1 MEIAQVIIG
10 QCLTV
15 LENVIVLDFVVKV
28 LGWKENVIRRKVCFG
43 AVCVPL
49 LMISQF
55 NAFLIPY
62 SFAATITADIIIIC
76 LFAGHFLQGQ
86 RQMQIFWCLVPFI
99 IVTIGSTL
107 MTQIIESLVAESA
120 RGFIGGGSMLL
131 MVSAMLS
138 KLFLYVVLS
147 LIRKMVN
154 GRMIRLTRLHWM
166 MTNTLNIIVLII
178 EYLLLQTIYLENV
191 SQNVKV
197 MLILVSVS
205 FGMLSIY
212 VCYAVFVIGD
222 RNEKVLRYEIAQMQ
236 KSEVQRQIQEIKQEE
251 FKIRCLRHDYNNHCL
266 DMQYLL
272 DKKEYDQLRMYL
284 EKLSGRYLKED
295 TDSIQTHNPFVD
307 AVVNRAFVRCRECK
321 TDLICTIT
329 GNISGLTGIEAA
341 IILFNLLDNAVE
353 ACEKVKDGGKI
364 ELTVRSE
371 AGGYNLF
378 LKNTTV
384 SPVLQENRYF
394 RSDKKEK
401 DLHGIG
407 HFSVEDAVE
416 ESGGMLEYYEEGD
429 FFCTHVFLPDKQS
442 IPDLQQTVPL

>member
-15 LENVIVLDFVVKV
+15 LEIVIVLDFVVKV
-28 LGWKENVIRRKVCFG
+28 LGWKEQAARRKVCFA
-43 AVCVPL
+43 AVCIL
-49 LMISQF
+49 LFMISQF

-62 SFAATITADIIIIC
+62 SFVAVITADIIIIC

-107 MTQIIESLVAESA
+107 MTQIIESFVVESVW
-120 RGFIGGGSMLL
+120 RFIGGVSMLL
-131 MVSAMLS
+131 MVSAVLS
-138 KLFLYVVLS
+138 KLFLYAVLS

-154 GRMIRLTRLHWM
+154 GRIIRLTRQHWM
-166 MTNTLNIIVLII
+166 MTNALIIIVLII
-178 EYLLLQTIYLENV
+178 EYLLLQAIYLENI
-191 SQNVKV
+191 SQNIKV
-197 MLILVSVS
+197 MLTLVSVS
-205 FGMLSIY
+205 LGMMSIY

-222 RNEKVLRYEIAQMQ
+222 RNEKVLHYEIAQMQ

-272 DKKEYDQLRMYL
+272 DNKEYDQLKLYL
-284 EKLSGRYLKED
+284 EKLSGHYLKGD
-295 TDSIQTHNPFVD
+295 TDCIHTDNPLVD
-307 AVVNRAFVRCRECK
+307 AVVNRAFVRCQDCK
-321 TDLICTIT
+321 TDLTCTIT
-329 GNISGLTGIEAA
+329 GDISGFTGIEAA

-353 ACEKVKDGGKI
+353 ACEKVKEGGKI

-371 AGGYNLF
+371 SGGYNLF

-394 RSDKKEK
+394 HTDKKEK
-401 DLHGIG
+401 DQHGIG

-416 ESGGMLEYYEEGD
+416 EAGGILEYYEEGD

-442 IPDLQQTVPL
+442 IPDLQQTIPL